1 MVNAMNIFSTRFFI
15 SKSFAIILLPFKS
28 KDDNSFKMNG
38 NTNGQFFFYLLYRLK
53 MLLTHFE

>member
-1 MVNAMNIFSTRFFI
+1 MVNAMNIFSTSFFI

-38 NTNGQFFFYLLYRLK
+38 NTNGQFFF
-53 MLLTHFE
+53 